1 MAYKRYV
8 HKKGKRHGPYYYKNI
23 RDEGGRVKS
32 IYLGKATQPS
42 NKLLKATII
51 LLAVLLIIV
60 SSLFF
65 LQNKSIISDRIVAEE
80 STVPF
85 EIDQILIRVLVKKDE
100 FLEKELRVMNLG
112 NNEKVFRVEAIGLS
126 GITDVLDNEFI
137 IKPGQTKIVRL
148 NFSSFNKAE
157 RIEHTPGVYIGK
169 ISIVTDYYEKS
180 VPTIIEIESKNVL
193 FDMNLNPISRDMKAL
208 KILQGS
214 SETMEIRLFNLQS
227 IESFNVDMEYFV
239 KDIIGNTIISE
250 KDSVVVKTQA
260 SFFKTIKIPQNIKP
274 GNYIFIAQASVR
286 DSIGTTSYFFEVEE
300 TEKGRNIEKFVGFCR
315 NDPLCWALS
324 IIILLLIGAC
334 AYFFIGV
341 YTRNKLFGRSMSKA
355 KRVEET
361 VVGIGLDDEKE
372 PQGEIEKPVIEI
384 EKKSSIVKFFRNW
397 KKRRQRAKEI
407 KQKRKLRLENERL
420 KLKEKEERLRIKLQ
434 KEEQKLN
441 AARLMEKARELEEQ
455 EELRREHEEERKRK
469 KGEEQKARELEE
481 KKKIEEEEQKAREL
495 EEKRQEKE
503 NRKQEELE
511 LKRKEDEER
520 KKEVE
525 IKRKNAEKIKE
536 QKEKNRKLDEIKRL
550 GNSISE
556 KDSKISEL
564 NEKNNVAISYKEKIS
579 NTILQEEKNI
589 ESFKKEKNVLFRIY
603 NESLK
608 DKDKIEGSYNSK
620 LSSWKNRHNAKIE
633 ERKQIEK
640 DVKEDYNNELKK
652 LESRLQHLSD
662 KERKQQE
669 KWKKLELKAKYKLEE
684 QKRNKA
690 VMKEIKEH
698 LREKEELK
706 KEFDEKNVNVRKLV
720 LRKDIIQRQK
730 EIDKKIKES
739 EKSTDEANKK
749 IRNKENTIVNLKANI
764 EKLNEEKEKIKDNL
778 RERKKEL
785 GGFNYIQPLFRFA
798 GEKNAGKGEERG
810 RKDENMDVGE
820 EEKESSEKFEEKEH
834 DLEKSLKD
842 LAHVFEQ
849 KKKEKKPGIIKTIIQ
864 RKKQIDQEKIKT
876 NKENEKKRKGKSGKF
891 TKCHKLLLKAD
902 SALQNNDKSKARNLY
917 KKVRSLYTKLE
928 YAEKKDIYNELME
941 LYNRISK

>member
-100 FLEKELRVMNLG
+100 FLEKELKVMNLG

-126 GITDVLDNEFI
+126 GITDVLDNEFT

-180 VPTIIEIESKNVL
+180 VPTIVEIESKNVL

-334 AYFFIGV
+334 AYFFMGV
-341 YTRNKLFGRSMSKA
+341 YIRNKLFGRSMSKA

-361 VVGIGLDDEKE
+361 IVGTGLDDEKD
-372 PQGEIEKPVIEI
+372 ITEKQII
-384 EKKSSIVKFFRNW
+384 KEKKQKSSIVKFFRNW

-407 KQKRKLRLENERL
+407 KQKRKIRLENERL
-420 KLKEKEERLRIKLQ
+420 KLKEKEETLRIKLQ
-434 KEEQKLN
+434 KKEQKLN
-441 AARLMEKARELEEQ
+441 AARLREKARELEEKKRKELRRKQEEEEQRKKAKEQKAKDLEAKRQEKEERKQ
-455 EELRREHEEERKRK
+455 EELELKRKARKKKAFEFFHNLGLVKTKKEKKEIERQEELELKRKR
-469 KGEEQKARELEE
+469 EEKRARELEE
-481 KKKIEEEEQKAREL
+481 KKKIEEE
-495 EEKRQEKE
+495 
-503 NRKQEELE
+503 RKNK
-511 LKRKEDEER
+511 LKRKR
-520 KKEVE
+520 
-525 IKRKNAEKIKE
+525 EK
-536 QKEKNRKLDEIKRL
+536 
-550 GNSISE
+550 
-556 KDSKISEL
+556 SKI
-564 NEKNNVAISYKEKIS
+564 AI
-579 NTILQEEKNI
+579 
-589 ESFKKEKNVLFRIY
+589 FFR
-603 NESLK
+603 NWE
-608 DKDKIEGSYNSK
+608 
-620 LSSWKNRHNAKIE
+620 NRRQRAKGI
-633 ERKQIEK
+633 K
-640 DVKEDYNNELKK
+640 
-652 LESRLQHLSD
+652 
-662 KERKQQE
+662 
-669 KWKKLELKAKYKLEE
+669 
-684 QKRNKA
+684 QKR
-690 VMKEIKEH
+690 
-698 LREKEELK
+698 
-706 KEFDEKNVNVRKLV
+706 
-720 LRKDIIQRQK
+720 
-730 EIDKKIKES
+730 
-739 EKSTDEANKK
+739 
-749 IRNKENTIVNLKANI
+749 
-764 EKLNEEKEKIKDNL
+764 
-778 RERKKEL
+778 
-785 GGFNYIQPLFRFA
+785 
-798 GEKNAGKGEERG
+798 
-810 RKDENMDVGE
+810 
-820 EEKESSEKFEEKEH
+820 
-834 DLEKSLKD
+834 
-842 LAHVFEQ
+842 
-849 KKKEKKPGIIKTIIQ
+849 
-864 RKKQIDQEKIKT
+864 
-876 NKENEKKRKGKSGKF
+876 
-891 TKCHKLLLKAD
+891 
-902 SALQNNDKSKARNLY
+902 
-917 KKVRSLYTKLE
+917 
-928 YAEKKDIYNELME
+928 
-941 LYNRISK
+941 

>member
-1 MAYKRYV
+1 MVLLAYKRYV

-441 AARLMEKARELEEQ
+441 AARLRE
-455 EELRREHEEERKRK
+455 
-469 KGEEQKARELEE
+469 KARELEE
-481 KKKIEEEEQKAREL
+481 KKRKELRRKQEEEK
-495 EEKRQEKE
+495 
-503 NRKQEELE
+503 RKQEELE